1 MKQDLENL
9 DLKFWSWLP
18 KGIKNPKK
26 INNFLNQRSELLDRE
41 IIKKFEGFDLQKDF
55 SLFAIGGY
63 GNREIFPSSDIDI
76 SILQINSKVKSYSN
90 LEKFVAS
97 LWDFGLKVGHSVR
110 TKQEIKK
117 IITSDVKEFTS
128 YLSLRPLSASK
139 ESLETMQ
146 EIFANREKLF
156 SVIR

>member
-1 MKQDLENL
+1 MKVQDISTAQIG
-9 DLKFWSWLP
+9 D
-18 KGIKNPKK
+18 
-26 INNFLNQRSELLDRE
+26 INNFLNQRSELLDQE
-41 IIKKFEGFDLQKDF
+41 IIKKFEDFDLQKDF

-117 IITSDVKEFTS
+117 
-128 YLSLRPLSASK
+128 
-139 ESLETMQ
+139 
-146 EIFANREKLF
+146 
-156 SVIR
+156 

>member
-1 MKQDLENL
+1 MNISDDGFN
-9 DLKFWSWLP
+9 
-18 KGIKNPKK
+18 
-26 INNFLNQRSELLDRE
+26 

-128 YLSLRPLSASK
+128 YLSWIYSFYKCGVVVYYL
-139 ESLETMQ
+139 
-146 EIFANREKLF
+146 
-156 SVIR
+156 